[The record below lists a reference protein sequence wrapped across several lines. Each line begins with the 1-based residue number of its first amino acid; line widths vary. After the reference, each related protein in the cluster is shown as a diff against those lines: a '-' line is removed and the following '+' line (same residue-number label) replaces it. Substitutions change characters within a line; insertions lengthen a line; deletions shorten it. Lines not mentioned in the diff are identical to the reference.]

1 MLQRYSTTDVNGI
14 TTSTWSCPKNG
25 GTENCSW
32 TESVPPPDCT
42 PDEMNN
48 LGLGNLPC
56 YCPTHPTEYVCKKKP
71 AYKEN

>member
-14 TTSTWSCPKNG
+14 TTYTWSCPKNG

-42 PDEMNN
+42 SDEMNN
-48 LGLGNLPC
+48 LDLGNLPC
-56 YCPTHPTEYVCKKKP
+56 YCPNHSTEYVCKKKP
-71 AYKEN
+71 VYKEN